1 MYLTTRALVL
11 RTADYKESSR
21 MLTLLTESEGKIS
34 ASAKGVRRKG
44 SRLAAAAQ
52 PYVFSEVTL
61 SSSGGRWYLNEANAI
76 ELFPGI
82 SGSLENLALAAYFA
96 ELMETVCRDE
106 LPEPEI
112 LQLGLNAFYAL
123 SQGLK
128 SPTLIKAAFEL
139 RLMCAAGYAPPLE
152 ACTVCGEPQ
161 PESPVLALEGE
172 GLLCRACAAEAG
184 LRRSALCPDSLMAA
198 RYIESA
204 QARRLFSFKL
214 EGEALSRLAA
224 TVENYVRCQL
234 ERSFRTLEYYK
245 QFGAG
250 Q

>member
-1 MYLTTRALVL
+1 MYVTTRALVL

-21 MLTLLTESEGKIS
+21 MLTLLTESDGKIS

-52 PYVFSEVTL
+52 PYVFSEMTL
-61 SSSGGRWYLNEANAI
+61 SNSGGRWYLNEGNAI

-96 ELMETVCRDE
+96 ELMEAVCRDE

-112 LQLGLNAFYAL
+112 LQLGLNAFFAL
-123 SQGLK
+123 SEGLK
-128 SPTLIKAAFEL
+128 TPALIKAAFEL
-139 RLMCAAGYAPPLE
+139 RLMCAAGYAPPLD
-152 ACTVCGEPQ
+152 ACSACGNPQ
-161 PESPVLALEGE
+161 PEAPVLAHEGE
-172 GLLCRACAAEAG
+172 GLMCRACAAQAQ

-198 RYIESA
+198 RYIEST

-214 EGEALSRLAA
+214 EGEALERLSAA
-224 TVENYVRCQL
+224 AESYVRSQL
-234 ERSFRTLEYYK
+234 ERNFRTLDYYK